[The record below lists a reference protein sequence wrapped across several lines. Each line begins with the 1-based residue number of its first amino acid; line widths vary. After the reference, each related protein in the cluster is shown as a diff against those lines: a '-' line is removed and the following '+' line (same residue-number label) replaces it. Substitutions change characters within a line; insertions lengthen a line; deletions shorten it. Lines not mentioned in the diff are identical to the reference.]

1 MKFEISKEFITD
13 IEALIEAQNAEG
25 LLEVVGELHPAD
37 VAEIL
42 DDLSQDEA
50 NYLFKLFDNERSADI
65 LVELEDDLREK
76 ILDEL
81 STKEIAEEVI
91 ENLDSD
97 DAADLISELSEDRQQ
112 EVISQIEDKEQARDI
127 VDLLRYPE
135 GTAGALMAT
144 ELIKVNQK
152 WSVMTCVREMRRQ
165 AQEIE
170 RIHTIYVVNDNEV
183 LLGRLS
189 LKSLLTTSTKTPIE
203 EIYNTKIQSVDANEP
218 LEDLASMMQKYDLFV
233 VPVVDQL
240 GRLLGRITID
250 DVLDVVT
257 EEAEKDYQLASGIS
271 QDVEVDDNVF
281 RLTRARLPWLL
292 VGLVGGVGSAKVIGL
307 FDIEKNIEMAFFIP
321 LIAAMGGNVGV
332 QSSAIIVQSLA
343 KNTSLGALFPRLLKE
358 LGVGLLNGF
367 ICSAIIF
374 LAGKVF
380 GYDDILSLTVSL
392 ALFTVIIVAALFGTF
407 IPIAL
412 DKYKIDP
419 ALATGPFITTTNDI
433 LGLFIYFYIGKL
445 MFGL

>member
-1 MKFEISKEFITD
+1 M
-13 IEALIEAQNAEG
+13 
-25 LLEVVGELHPAD
+25 
-37 VAEIL
+37 
-42 DDLSQDEA
+42 
-50 NYLFKLFDNERSADI
+50 
-65 LVELEDDLREK
+65 
-76 ILDEL
+76 
-81 STKEIAEEVI
+81 
-91 ENLDSD
+91 
-97 DAADLISELSEDRQQ
+97 
-112 EVISQIEDKEQARDI
+112 
-127 VDLLRYPE
+127 RYPE
-135 GTAGALMAT
+135 GTAGALMGT
-144 ELIKVNQK
+144 ELVKVNQK

-170 RIHTIYVVNDNEV
+170 KVHTIYVVDDNEV

-189 LKSLLTTSTKTPIE
+189 LKSLLTTSTRTPIE
-203 EIYNTKIQSVDANEP
+203 EIYNTKIQAVDANEK
-218 LEDLASMMQKYDLFV
+218 LEEVASMMQKYDLFV

-271 QDVEVDDNVF
+271 QDVEVDDSIF

-292 VGLVGGVGSAKVIGL
+292 VGLIGGVGSAKVIGL

-332 QSSAIIVQSLA
+332 QSSALIVQSLA
-343 KNTSLGALFPRLLKE
+343 KNISMGALLPRLAKE
-358 LGVGLLNGF
+358 LGVGLLNAL
-367 ICSAIIF
+367 ICSIIIF

-380 GYDDILSLTVSL
+380 GYDDTLSLTVSM
-392 ALFTVIIVAALFGTF
+392 ALFIVIVVAALMGTF
-407 IPIAL
+407 IPLAL

>member
-1 MKFEISKEFITD
+1 MKFEISKEFINEVET
-13 IEALIEAQNAEG
+13 LIENSDSKG
-25 LLEVVGELHPAD
+25 LLTLVGELHPAD
-37 VAEIL
+37 IAEVL
-42 DDLSQDEA
+42 DELDSQEA
-50 NYLFKLFDNERSADI
+50 NYLFKLFGNEQSADI
-65 LVELEDDLREK
+65 LVELEEDVREK

-81 STKEIAEEVI
+81 STKEIAEGFI

-189 LKSLLTTSTKTPIE
+189 LKSLLTTSTRTPIE
-203 EIYNTKIQSVDANEP
+203 DIYNTKIQAVDANEK
-218 LEDLASMMQKYDLFV
+218 LEEVASMMQKYDLFV

-292 VGLVGGVGSAKVIGL
+292 VGLIGGVGSAKVIGL

-374 LAGKVF
+374 IAGKVF
-380 GYDDILSLTVSL
+380 GYDDVLSLTVSL